1 MSVLDSVATIA
12 EQVVDSVGYAGLGL
26 VMLAETVLPIPS
38 EVVLPLVGLQ
48 VSAGHLD
55 FWAADLAATSGSVVG
70 AWVLFLL
77 GRLGGRPLV
86 LRLPSFLG
94 LTEERLARTET
105 WFTRRGDA
113 LVLIG
118 RLVPGIRG
126 VVSVPAG
133 TLRMP
138 WWRFTLLTAV
148 GSLGWNTALI
158 GLGTMLGARSAAV
171 LGAVTSDALYAV
183 AAAAVA
189 GAVFIAMRRTRTV
202 RIGR

>member
-55 FWAADLAATSGSVVG
+55 FWAAVLAATAGSVVG

-105 WFTRRGDA
+105 WFARRGNV
-113 LVLIG
+113 LVLLG

-158 GLGTMLGARSAAV
+158 GLGAMLGTRSAAV
-171 LGAVTSDALYAV
+171 LSAVTSDALYAV

-189 GAVFIAMRRTRTV
+189 GVLFLEMRRTRTV